1 MLILLAYK
9 ALHAAVLQIA
19 TCPGSCSL
27 DPCLSS
33 SAIIEVS
40 PLYEH
45 GPKLFKNIQN
55 LAVVPEFL

>member
-9 ALHAAVLQIA
+9 ALHAAVLQTA
-19 TCPGSCSL
+19 TCLGSCSV

-33 SAIIEVS
+33 SAIIEVI

-45 GPKLFKNIQN
+45 GPYH
-55 LAVVPEFL
+55 